1 MGSSSLTRNRTQIPC
16 IRSTESQPLDH
27 QGSPKILIFKSRIK
41 ITGTNVVSLVPQ
53 TFLFINFFMG
63 LLIQQNEL
71 TTFCSSCLNCL
82 LNFHPIFNR
91 LVFVHSSRPSQMTQ
105 LLGRALFSNS
115 HRMLTVLSSQF
126 PPFLPSIYQDV

>member
-1 MGSSSLTRNRTQIPC
+1 MGFSNQ
-16 IRSTESQPLDH
+16 
-27 QGSPKILIFKSRIK
+27 SPFISKSISCTGFEILIFKSRIVK

-53 TFLFINFFMG
+53 TFFFINFFMG

-71 TTFCSSCLNCL
+71 YTFCSSCLNCL
-82 LNFHPIFNR
+82 LNSHPIFNH